1 MVEYAANRITW
12 YDAAMEQQDIRFRQ
26 RFQNYHKAFEFLRTI
41 VALPPQ
47 TDIERAA
54 LIQAFELTFELAW
67 KLLKDELAAQGQVVP
82 APRDV
87 IKQAFQNRAI
97 GDGEAWLR
105 ALQDRNNTT
114 HIYDE
119 EASKAIAARV
129 TGEYFPLLENLH
141 QRLLPLLA

>member
-1 MVEYAANRITW
+1 MSQE
-12 YDAAMEQQDIRFRQ
+12 DIRFRQ
-26 RFQNYHKAFEFLRTI
+26 RFQNYHRAFGFLRTI
-41 VALPPQ
+41 VALPPK

-67 KLLKDELAAQGQVVP
+67 KLLKDELAMQGQVIP
-82 APRDV
+82 SPRDV

-97 GDGEAWLR
+97 ANGEAWLR

-119 EASKAIAARV
+119 ETSKAVSARI
-129 TGEYFPLLENLH
+129 TGEYFPLLEDLH
-141 QRLLPLLA
+141 RRLLPLLK